1 MSQRSR
7 ITNKS
12 IDWITL
18 TVFFSLL
25 IIGWLMLYAS
35 VYDSKVPHAYLSFDS
50 TIGKQTVWVVIA
62 LVSFVLVYA
71 IDWQFWNTFAFPI
84 YGAAIFLLILVLL
97 IGTEIK
103 GARSWFSFGGVSFQ
117 PSEIAKFATALAVSG
132 FLSSYKSD
140 IRTRNSMLI
149 SFGLIALPMSFI
161 LLQSDAG
168 SALIFLSFFVLFYRR
183 GLTPLMYILGFS
195 IAAIFIGSLVFE
207 PQVVVLAVAL
217 VGLGTL
223 IYNIGETWRSAIIFF
238 FISSI
243 SVLLY
248 LRDLYWIGMS
258 VVVVAIIGYTFLMFQ
273 EREFRTLTLVLPTIL
288 LSSILAFGSTLAFE
302 NLLEPHQQ
310 DRINVWL
317 RPEKS
322 DPRGA
327 RYNIIQSKLAIGSGG
342 VQGKGF
348 LKGEMTNL
356 NYVPEQTTDFIF
368 STVGEE
374 QGFIGS
380 FGVIFLF
387 TLLIVRIVIIAE
399 RAKNVFIQN
408 YAYCVAGIFFLHFF
422 INIGMALGIMP
433 VIGIPLPFLSKGG
446 SALLGFT
453 IMIAVLLRMDV
464 ARFRSS

>member
-1 MSQRSR
+1 MARQSILS
-7 ITNKS
+7 TKS
-12 IDWITL
+12 IDWIAF
-18 TVFFSLL
+18 TVYISLL
-25 IIGWLMLYAS
+25 VIGWLMLYAS
-35 VYDSKVPHAYLSFDS
+35 VYDVNDPYAFLNFDS
-50 TIGKQTVWVVIA
+50 IIGKQTIWVGVS
-62 LVSFVLVYA
+62 LVAFIIVYN

-84 YGAAIFLLILVLL
+84 YGVTIFLLLLVLL

-103 GARSWFSFGGVSFQ
+103 GATSWFSFGGVSFQ
-117 PSEIAKFATALAVSG
+117 PSEIAKFGTSIAVASY
-132 FLSSYKSD
+132 LSSYKSD
-140 IRTRNSMLI
+140 IRLRTTLLI
-149 SFGLIALPMSFI
+149 CLGLLVLPLTLI
-161 LLQSDAG
+161 LLQPDAG
-168 SALIFLSFFVLFYRR
+168 SALIFLSFFLLFYRR
-183 GLTPLMYILGFS
+183 GLNPLFYVLGFS
-195 IAAIFIGSLVFE
+195 VAAIFICSLVFD
-207 PQVVVLAVAL
+207 PRMVSLVASIVGVGVVMYEKGNTWKTALMFLGVAC
-217 VGLGTL
+217 V
-223 IYNIGETWRSAIIFF
+223 
-238 FISSI
+238 SI
-243 SVLLY
+243 LFYV
-248 LRDLYWIGMS
+248 RDLYSYSLLLLGFVLLIY
-258 VVVVAIIGYTFLMFQ
+258 AFLSFQ
-273 EREFRTLTLVLPTIL
+273 ERSFRTLALVVPSIF
-288 LSSILAFGSTLAFE
+288 LSALLAFGSNFAVE

-380 FGVIFLF
+380 FAVIFLF
-387 TLLIVRIVIIAE
+387 SLLVARIIIIGE

-408 YAYCVAGIFFLHFF
+408 YAYAVAGIIFIHFF
-422 INIGMALGIMP
+422 INIGMALGLMP

-453 IMIAVLLRMDV
+453 ILIAALLRMDV
-464 ARFRSS
+464 ARFR